1 VIRKRSVITG
11 ILLGIISAAG
21 IWFWNSSI
29 EVKEPAPTSVL
40 KIKIPKEA
48 TFGELTRWL
57 NFPAGTTANILEITK
72 SKYDLK
78 KIVSGRELALVY
90 DAFTGELEGLNYKI
104 DTEEELTI
112 NRSETDWSAEVRPI
126 PYEIKEVE
134 AEGIVESSLYGA
146 VVSGGKDERLALAIA
161 EMFAWQVD
169 FVANTRVGDTF
180 KVIYEERYLNGEY
193 AMPGKILAARY
204 TNDGEAF
211 YGYLFSSGQT
221 KEAHYDQ
228 NGNSLQKE
236 FLKSPLQYKYISS
249 GYSLARVNP
258 VTGRVAPHRGI
269 DFAAPA
275 GTPAVS
281 IGDGTV
287 VQAGWNGPYGI
298 SVLIRH
304 NNTYQTRYGHFSR
317 LAKGI
322 KVGAKVKQGQVVG
335 YVGST
340 GESTG
345 PHLHYEMHKFGS
357 HVNPFKV
364 VVPPGEPVHESDK
377 AAFAAVV
384 DLFSKRLVE

>member
-1 VIRKRSVITG
+1 MNRKWSVAAG
-11 ILLGIISAAG
+11 ILLGTISAAG
-21 IWFWNSSI
+21 IWLWNSNIKIEPLSPISI
-29 EVKEPAPTSVL
+29 L

-57 NFPAGTTANILEITK
+57 NLPDGATISILDSAK
-72 SKYDLK
+72 PHYDLK

-90 DAFTGELEGLNYKI
+90 DTFTGELEGLNYKI
-104 DTEEELTI
+104 DSEEELII
-112 NRSETDWSAEVRPI
+112 NRSETDWSAEVRKI
-126 PYEIKEVE
+126 PYEIKEAE
-134 AEGIVESSLYGA
+134 AEGVIENSLYEA

-169 FVANTRVGDTF
+169 FVADTRTGDTF
-180 KVIYEERYLNGEY
+180 KVIYEERYLDGEY

-211 YGYLFSSGQT
+211 YGYLFSSEKT

-258 VTGRVAPHRGI
+258 VTKKVAPHRGI

-357 HVNPFKV
+357 HVNPFRV
-364 VVPPGEPVHESDK
+364 EIPPGEPIHESDK
-377 AAFAAVV
+377 EVFQKIVE
-384 DLFSKRLVE
+384 KYKERL